1 MNLYRSIL
9 EFLYKNQE
17 RGFVRINHICLDPN
31 EATRIAKEM
40 KEKGLIDF
48 KQRRF
53 MGGNGQFS
61 FISPPQ
67 LIITAFGI
75 QQFETIGLF

>member
-17 RGFVRINHICLDPN
+17 RGFVRITHICLDPN
-31 EATRIAKEM
+31 EATRIAKKM
-40 KEKGLIDF
+40 KEEGLIDY

-53 MGGNGQFS
+53 MGGNGHIS

-67 LIITAFGI
+67 LIITPEGKHWI
-75 QQFETIGLF
+75 ETLELF